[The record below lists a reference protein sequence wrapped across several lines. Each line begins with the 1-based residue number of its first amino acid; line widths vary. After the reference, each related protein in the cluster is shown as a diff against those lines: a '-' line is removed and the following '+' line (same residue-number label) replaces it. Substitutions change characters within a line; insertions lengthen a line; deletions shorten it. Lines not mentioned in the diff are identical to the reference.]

1 MGVYS
6 VLGVRQLYSDRVAQ
20 RLAWLVADA
29 QKDLARWQHAEHIV
43 VKRYGL
49 GSGWSQPRVLVS
61 ADVDM
66 GGIARYLEAED
77 DVRESYWD
85 DVKLQMVCKMWAQ
98 EYNKCHPPKQVC
110 CAR

>member
-1 MGVYS
+1 MATCGAHRCET
-6 VLGVRQLYSDRVAQ
+6 VRPGLWVVA
-20 RLAWLVADA
+20 AAM
-29 QKDLARWQHAEHIV
+29 
-43 VKRYGL
+43 
-49 GSGWSQPRVLVS
+49 LVS
-61 ADVDM
+61 AYVDM

>member
-1 MGVYS
+1 MATCGAHRCET
-6 VLGVRQLYSDRVAQ
+6 VRPGLWVVA
-20 RLAWLVADA
+20 AA
-29 QKDLARWQHAEHIV
+29 
-43 VKRYGL
+43 
-49 GSGWSQPRVLVS
+49 VLVS

-110 CAR
+110 VVHAMHRAASAIALTVVVT